1 MNMKKYF
8 NIVLAAVIVTG
19 LGMNFASCS
28 DDDKDEPEGKST
40 LSFDEKTT
48 RFGVETDM
56 ASAVVPVTVNCQGE
70 WSAAIEKDAAW
81 VTVADNEV
89 FHKGSKT
96 IDLLFDENRTGMDR
110 TAKLFVTDDAD
121 EVHIVTIRQTSLYKG
136 EVPNNSNIMTFGA
149 KGLGCGV
156 NINQV
161 FPNIHNTGSKVEYNP
176 ISIPKL
182 SSVYNLAKINALM
195 AKGSFVGEQPYVED
209 INERAQ
215 ATIVKWDS
223 LVSKDR
229 TLDAT
234 LNLEISFGFFNMEV
248 GGHYVASDSILGV
261 GLDYAICRDLAL
273 YNAYVSPT
281 VVRNYAVEQDAID
294 QLNMDD
300 DWIDEQ
306 YDRIDAKIEAYEKR
320 NARKGIVG
328 LTPDQQATIDALY
341 DAVEKHTYGGVFSG
355 AFAKLY
361 QRLLSA
367 YRNGKTN
374 QVNDILE
381 QIDAEYGPFIIG
393 RTVLGG
399 SLNINCWLDN
409 TYLSTHG
416 VLEVKA
422 ALEGDGIG
430 SINGD
435 LNWSQN
441 GVDYVRSSRRTYD
454 IYGGRASDL
463 MNAIEAV
470 MESENPRDSEL
481 LNDAM
486 NDWVMSLYGVEGDE
500 TSNSALIAIS
510 LTGVWTLFD
519 DPDVQ
524 NIVKQFFLDKY
535 KDYDLQRYVDLMIDV
550 TQ

>member
-1 MNMKKYF
+1 MIKTKNWQLMALLM
-8 NIVLAAVIVTG
+8 VG
-19 LGMNFASCS
+19 LGMNFTSCK
-28 DDDKDEPEGKST
+28 DDDASEQSST
-40 LSFDEKTT
+40 LSLDEKTT

-56 ASAVVPVTVNCQGE
+56 ESAVVPLAVKCKGE
-70 WSAAIEKDAAW
+70 WSAAIAKDAAW
-81 VTVADNEV
+81 VTIAGNEV
-89 FHKGSKT
+89 FHKGDKT
-96 IDLLFDENRTGMDR
+96 LELLFDENRTGMDR
-110 TAKLFVTDDAD
+110 TANLYLTDDAD
-121 EVHIVTIRQTSLYKG
+121 EVHVVTLRQTALFKG
-136 EVPNNSNIMTFGA
+136 EVPDNSNIMTFGA

-161 FPNIHNTGSKVEYNP
+161 FPNVHNTGSKVEYNP

-209 INERAQ
+209 ISERAQ

-281 VVRNYAVEQDAID
+281 VVRNYAVEQDALD

-306 YDRIDAKIEAYEKR
+306 YDRIDEKIAAYEKR
-320 NARKGIVG
+320 NARKGITG

-367 YRNGKTN
+367 HRNNKTT

-399 SLNINCWLDN
+399 SLNINCWLSN

-430 SINGD
+430 SINGE
-435 LNWSQN
+435 LHWSQN
-441 GVDYVRSSRRTYD
+441 GVDYVRNSRRTYD

-470 MESENPRDSEL
+470 MESENPRDSEM

-510 LTGVWTLFD
+510 LTGIWTLFD

-524 NIVKQFFLDKY
+524 NVVKQFFLQKY

-550 TQ
+550 TK

>member
-1 MNMKKYF
+1 MIKTKNWLLMALLAVGISMN
-8 NIVLAAVIVTG
+8 LT
-19 LGMNFASCS
+19 SCKEDNDNEQS
-28 DDDKDEPEGKST
+28 ST
-40 LSFDEKTT
+40 FSLDEKTT

-56 ASAVVPVTVNCQGE
+56 ESAIVALTVKCAGE
-70 WSAAIEKDAAW
+70 WSAAIDKDAAW
-81 VTVADNEV
+81 VTIAGNEL
-89 FHKGSKT
+89 FHKGNGT
-96 IDLLFDENRTGMDR
+96 LELLFDENRTGVDR
-110 TAKLFVTDDAD
+110 TATLYLTDDAD
-121 EVHIVTIRQTSLYKG
+121 EVHAVTLRQTALFKG
-136 EVPNNSNIMTFGA
+136 EVPDNSNIMTFGA

-161 FPNIHNTGSKVEYNP
+161 FPNVHNTQSKVEYNP

-182 SSVYNLAKINALM
+182 SSVYNLAKINSLM
-195 AKGSFVGEQPYVED
+195 AKGSFVGEQPYMED
-209 INERAQ
+209 ISERAQ

-248 GGHYVASDSILGV
+248 GGHYQASDTILGV

-273 YNAYVSPT
+273 YNAFVSPT
-281 VVRNYAVEQDAID
+281 VVRNYAVEQDAQD

-306 YDRIDAKIEAYEKR
+306 YDRIDDKIASYEKR

-328 LTPDQQATIDALY
+328 LTADQQATIDALY

-367 YRNGKTN
+367 YRNGKN
-374 QVNDILE
+374 SQMNDILE

-416 VLEVKA
+416 VLEVQA

-430 SINGD
+430 SINGE
-435 LNWSQN
+435 LHWSQN

-470 MESENPRDSEL
+470 MESEDPRDSEM
-481 LNDAM
+481 LNDAL

-535 KDYDLQRYVDLMIDV
+535 EEFELQRYVDLMIDV
-550 TQ
+550 TK

>member
-1 MNMKKYF
+1 MKKYF
-8 NIVLAAVIVTG
+8 NIVLAAVIFTG
-19 LGMNFASCS
+19 LGMSFASCN
-28 DDDKDEPEGKST
+28 DDDKDNKEGQNT
-40 LSFDEKTT
+40 ISFDEDVA

-56 ASAVVPVTVNCQGE
+56 ASAVIPLNVKCRGE
-70 WSAAIEKDAAW
+70 WSAAVEKDVDW
-81 VTVADNEV
+81 VTIGSDDL
-89 FHKGSKT
+89 FHKGNKT
-96 IDLLFDENRTGMDR
+96 LELLFDENRTGMDR

-195 AKGSFVGEQPYVED
+195 AKGSFAGEQPYVED

-229 TLDAT
+229 TLDAS

-261 GLDYAICRDLAL
+261 GIDYAICRDLAL

-281 VVRNYAVEQDAID
+281 IVRNYAVEQDAKD
-294 QLNMDD
+294 QLDMDE

-306 YDRIDAKIEAYEKR
+306 YDLIDAKIAAYEKR
-320 NARKGIVG
+320 NARRGITG
-328 LTPDQQATIDALY
+328 LTADQQATIDALY

-367 YRNGKTN
+367 YRNGKTS
-374 QVNDILE
+374 QINDILE